1 MNVEMMSLVMIPQ
14 EELTNLKATQQEILF
29 RLKEIQSKPV
39 NNTLIQDHITAKEF
53 MSAVRICRSKFDQL
67 VLANQIKTVK
77 KVAGSMYLQVKL
89 TGIFLIPRSGKVY

>member
-14 EELTNLKATQQEILF
+14 EELTNLKTTQQEILF

-39 NNTLIQDHITAKEF
+39 NNTLIQDHITAREF

-77 KVAGSMYLQVKL
+77 KSRRIYVPASEINRYFSDPQ
-89 TGIFLIPRSGKVY
+89 IR